1 MSMRASE
8 RRRHQRVP
16 LQLWIEEL
24 EGDDLYM
31 RRAGDLSEGGV
42 GLDVPVPVA
51 PHSIVR
57 LRVPLPGDDRPVTAA
72 ARVVETRHRGGGLGL
87 GVEFLT
93 VDGDGRRRLR
103 RFLDSRR

>member
-1 MSMRASE
+1 MTPASD
-8 RRRHQRVP
+8 RRRHPRVP

-24 EGDDLYM
+24 EGEDLYL

-42 GLDVPVPVA
+42 GLEVPVPVA

-57 LRVPLPGDDRPVTAA
+57 LRVPLPGDARPVTAA
-72 ARVVETRHRGGGLGL
+72 GRVVETRDKGSGLGL

-93 VDGDGRRRLR
+93 VEGDGRRRLR
-103 RFLDSRR
+103 QFLSARR